1 MSKRSHETSFET
13 SQLENKPSL
22 DTDGYE
28 SDFKPNVSPSKS
40 KKVKTSP
47 QKSKKS
53 KGEGEVSSQT
63 PFATIEIRAE
73 LIQKQVH
80 NQWTAKEDAIYLE
93 IVGSHLKTS
102 IWQAIKADG
111 RLVYR
116 GSPGVKA
123 HTIAAVSGRWS
134 VMSRG

>member
-28 SDFKPNVSPSKS
+28 SDFKSYVSPSKL
-40 KKVKTSP
+40 KKAKTSP

-73 LIQKQVH
+73 LI
-80 NQWTAKEDAIYLE
+80 
-93 IVGSHLKTS
+93 
-102 IWQAIKADG
+102 
-111 RLVYR
+111 
-116 GSPGVKA
+116 
-123 HTIAAVSGRWS
+123 
-134 VMSRG
+134 